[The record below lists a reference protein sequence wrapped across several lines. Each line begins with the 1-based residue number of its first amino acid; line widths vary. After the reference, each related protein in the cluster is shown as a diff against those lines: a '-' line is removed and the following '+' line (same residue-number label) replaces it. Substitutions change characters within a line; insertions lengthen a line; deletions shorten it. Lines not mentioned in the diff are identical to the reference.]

1 MLDYKFDLTI
11 HYNPNI
17 SLSILDS
24 KTQTISFS
32 QLHEDGYTQQALQ
45 LEVSTIHS
53 SGAVKASDKLS
64 RLFSSCLSSV
74 TEATAHFNSN
84 KGKRE

>member
-1 MLDYKFDLTI
+1 MKPI
-11 HYNPNI
+11 
-17 SLSILDS
+17 
-24 KTQTISFS
+24 FS

-84 KGKRE
+84 KGGIYFTLARNK

>member
-1 MLDYKFDLTI
+1 MTYVIMKPI
-11 HYNPNI
+11 
-17 SLSILDS
+17 
-24 KTQTISFS
+24 FS

-84 KGKRE
+84 KGGIYFTLARNK